1 MQYEKVQAALIDNE
15 SLPWIPFLPYSD
27 GVFVKYFK
35 LDPIRGE
42 MIALMRV
49 PARVLLPQHYQSGTV
64 ISYTIEGRWKF
75 REYEWIAGPGSVVFE
90 PAASR
95 HTPETGITEGEVLLL
110 DVVVGELLFQDE
122 DGKILAIENWKTA
135 MERYLAH
142 CRWHGIAPRDLT
154 AFS

>member
-1 MQYEKVQAALIDNE
+1 MQFEKIQATLIDNE

-27 GVFVKYFK
+27 SVFIKYFK

-42 MIALMRV
+42 MIALLRV
-49 PARVLLPQHYQSGTV
+49 PAGVLLPKHYQSGTV
-64 ISYTIEGRWKF
+64 ITYTIEGRWKF

-95 HTPETGITEGEVLLL
+95 HTPETAIAEGEVLLL
-110 DVVVGELLFQDE
+110 NVIVGDLLLQNE

-142 CRWHGIAPRDLT
+142 CSLHGIAPHDLT